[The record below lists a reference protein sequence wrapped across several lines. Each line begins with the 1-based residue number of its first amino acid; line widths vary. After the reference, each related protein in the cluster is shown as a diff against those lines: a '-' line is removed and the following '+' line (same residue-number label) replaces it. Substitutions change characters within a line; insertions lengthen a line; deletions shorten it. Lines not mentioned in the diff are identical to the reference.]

1 MFNIQV
7 AFECKEFKYVLCS
20 FSGNGKFETQL
31 KTIQNDLTRLQIH
44 YDELNDRLL
53 NHKQFLGLKQS
64 VNEAG
69 TYLNQQEQYVNQ
81 LAKSEVDE
89 DSVIKQTENI
99 EKAVNEIKWREI
111 ESTLANLIQV
121 C

>member
-1 MFNIQV
+1 M
-7 AFECKEFKYVLCS
+7 
-20 FSGNGKFETQL
+20 
-31 KTIQNDLTRLQIH
+31 TRLQIH
-44 YDELNDRLL
+44 YDELNDKLL
-53 NHKQFLGLKQS
+53 HHKQFLGLKHS

-69 TYLNQQEQYVNQ
+69 SYLNQQEQYVTQ

-121 C
+121 ASNVLYFLSIA